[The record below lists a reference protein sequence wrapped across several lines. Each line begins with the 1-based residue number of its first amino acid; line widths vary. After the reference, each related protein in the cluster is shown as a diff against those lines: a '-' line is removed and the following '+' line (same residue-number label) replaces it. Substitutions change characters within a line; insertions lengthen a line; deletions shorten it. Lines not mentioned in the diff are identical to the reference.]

1 MSTPTDGVTGPLAYA
16 PKWARDAATVE
27 KHNAAREHRVST
39 GNQEIPFG
47 SGLAEARFS
56 DGVRPTEFSPEAPS
70 LDPVVLTPPPPR
82 SLLRVGFAIAGGLAI
97 SAAAGAI
104 ATLFVMENLP
114 SWGLVARGDRLGVT
128 SFETR
133 FVGQN
138 AQTSNLDLFSYAS
151 QLASINIA
159 TQRENQHAHLTEPLR
174 GVDHTSSTATDG
186 ASAPAPANEEP
197 RLAEPLRGSTAD
209 QSSSTATDASSRSTL
224 ANETPRLAEPL
235 PTRPLASDQ
244 IAAFLK
250 RGQELV
256 ASGDITA
263 AHVMLL
269 RAAEARD
276 PQAALALAAT
286 FDPIILE
293 RTRAYG
299 VVPDVSSARAWY
311 EKAKEFG
318 SEEAPRRL
326 EMLARREM

>member
-1 MSTPTDGVTGPLAYA
+1 M
-16 PKWARDAATVE
+16 
-27 KHNAAREHRVST
+27 
-39 GNQEIPFG
+39 
-47 SGLAEARFS
+47 
-56 DGVRPTEFSPEAPS
+56 
-70 LDPVVLTPPPPR
+70 
-82 SLLRVGFAIAGGLAI
+82 
-97 SAAAGAI
+97 
-104 ATLFVMENLP
+104 
-114 SWGLVARGDRLGVT
+114 
-128 SFETR
+128 
-133 FVGQN
+133 
-138 AQTSNLDLFSYAS
+138 
-151 QLASINIA
+151 
-159 TQRENQHAHLTEPLR
+159 R

-209 QSSSTATDASSRSTL
+209 QSSSTATDASSRSTLANEEPRLAEPLPQATADQASIRTTVGAAPSAL

>member
-1 MSTPTDGVTGPLAYA
+1 LAYA

-159 TQRENQHAHLTEPLR
+159 TQRRTNR
-174 GVDHTSSTATDG
+174 HTSPNHCVG
-186 ASAPAPANEEP
+186 
-197 RLAEPLRGSTAD
+197 
-209 QSSSTATDASSRSTL
+209 
-224 ANETPRLAEPL
+224 
-235 PTRPLASDQ
+235 
-244 IAAFLK
+244 
-250 RGQELV
+250 
-256 ASGDITA
+256 
-263 AHVMLL
+263 
-269 RAAEARD
+269 
-276 PQAALALAAT
+276 
-286 FDPIILE
+286 
-293 RTRAYG
+293 
-299 VVPDVSSARAWY
+299 
-311 EKAKEFG
+311 
-318 SEEAPRRL
+318 
-326 EMLARREM
+326 